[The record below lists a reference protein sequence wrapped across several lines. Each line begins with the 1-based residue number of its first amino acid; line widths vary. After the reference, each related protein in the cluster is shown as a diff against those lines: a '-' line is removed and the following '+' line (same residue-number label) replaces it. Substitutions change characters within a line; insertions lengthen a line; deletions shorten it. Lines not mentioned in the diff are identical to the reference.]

1 MIDYERLYYY
11 ETLNNDDS
19 ITIRLPKDLKQDFIK
34 IAGGQRQY
42 AKLLRHL
49 MARHISNEI
58 KHSTPTI

>member
-19 ITIRLPKDLKQDFIK
+19 ITIRLPKELKQDFIK
-34 IAGGQRQY
+34 IAGGQRLY

-58 KHSTPTI
+58 KHSSPTI